1 MSTTLDIAGPIG
13 RPLDRVDGHAKVT
26 GAARYA
32 AEVPLPGLTYA
43 VLVGA
48 RVARGRVVA
57 IDSTEAELA
66 DGVLAVFTHGNLG
79 KIAAQPPL
87 LPSLAGSAAPGETFF
102 PMQSDEIHYAGQ
114 HVAMVVADSYDRAL
128 HASHLVRVEY
138 AEEPSVTVIDQG
150 RDQAYEPE
158 AIFAGFIP
166 GRTERGDVEAALAQ
180 AAVTVDRTYAF
191 AANHHN
197 PIETSAATAY
207 WEGDR
212 LTLHDTTQGVT
223 ATQHTLAAQ
232 LGIPHTRI
240 RVIGHY
246 TGGSFGAKAMVWHHP
261 ALAALAS
268 RKVGR
273 PVRLA
278 LTREQM
284 FSSCGHR
291 EEQEQRLTLGADAE
305 GRLTALRHH
314 KLSPT
319 SPFDHWAE
327 PSLGVAGQ
335 MYACPNHEG
344 VYRLIRANTMT
355 PTFMRCPGEAT
366 GLFALET
373 AMDELAERLGLDP
386 LELRL
391 RNYAETDPASGH
403 PWSSKGLRECY
414 RLGAERIGWER
425 RAAPPARDGDWLIGV
440 GMASAAYPVYGPYN
454 PQRARA
460 RVYADGT
467 AVVQAAVT
475 DIGTGILTVMTQVA
489 AEALGLPVEQCRFEG
504 GDTDLPNVAAA
515 VASSGTGMVSATV
528 HAAASALRD
537 QLIGRAV
544 ADEGSPLHG
553 ADAAGVVVRDGRMV
567 LRDSPDVGESYAELL
582 QRNFLP
588 DMEATGSW
596 GPPPPDAPFASMT
609 FGAQFAEV
617 AVDPVLGLVRVRRL
631 AGAFAPGRVLNAK
644 TARSQLMGGM
654 IWGLSQAL
662 LEATHMEPGTGRW
675 ANASLGEYLVPVN
688 ADVPDVDVDFVEVT
702 DDVVNP
708 LGVKGVGEVGQA
720 GVAAAVANAIHHATG
735 RRFHKL
741 PITIED
747 IIGGSG
753 APEAAAPGPGA
764 SGPEA
769 APAASGTVG

>member
-1 MSTTLDIAGPIG
+1 MTTTAPTPVDGPIG
-13 RPLDRVDGHAKVT
+13 RPLDRVEGHAKVT
-26 GAARYA
+26 GTARYA
-32 AEVPLPGLTYA
+32 AEVPLPGLTHA

-48 RVARGRVVA
+48 RVARGRITS
-57 IDSTEAELA
+57 IDAAEAERA
-66 DGVLAVFTHGNLG
+66 EGVLAVLTHENLG

-87 LPSLAGSAAPGETFF
+87 LPSLAGSVAPGETFF
-102 PMQSDEIHYAGQ
+102 PMQGDEIHYAGQ
-114 HVAMVVADSYDRAL
+114 HVALVVADTYERAL
-128 HASHLVRVEY
+128 HASRLVRISY

-158 AIFAGFIP
+158 AIFAGFVP
-166 GRTERGDVEAALAQ
+166 GRTERGDVEAALG
-180 AAVTVDRTYAF
+180 AADVTVDRTFTF

-223 ATQHTLAAQ
+223 ATQHTVAAL
-232 LGIPHTRI
+232 LGVPHTRI
-240 RVIGHY
+240 RVIGHF
-246 TGGSFGAKAMVWHHP
+246 TGGSFGGKAMVWHHP
-261 ALAALAS
+261 ALAALAA

-284 FSSCGHR
+284 FVGCGHR
-291 EEQEQRLTLGADAE
+291 EEQEQRLTLGADKE
-305 GRLTALRHH
+305 GRLVALRHH

-335 MYACPNHEG
+335 LYACPNYEG
-344 VYRLIRANTMT
+344 VYRLIRANTTT

-373 AMDELAERLGLDP
+373 AMDELAERVDLDP

-391 RNYAETDPASGH
+391 RNYTENDPASGR
-403 PWSSKGLRECY
+403 PWSSNGLRECLE
-414 RLGAERIGWER
+414 RGAERIGWER
-425 RAAPPARDGDWLIGV
+425 RAAPPARDGDWLIGL
-440 GMASAAYPVYGPYN
+440 GMAASAYPVYGPNN

-460 RVYADGT
+460 RLYADGT

-475 DIGTGILTVMTQVA
+475 DIGTGVLTVMTQVA
-489 AEALGLPVEQCRFEG
+489 AEALGLPVERCRFEG

-515 VASSGTGMVSATV
+515 VGSSGAGMVSATV
-528 HAAASALRD
+528 HAAASALRE
-537 QLIGRAV
+537 QLVARAV
-544 ADEGSPLHG
+544 GDEGSPLHG
-553 ADAAGVVVRDGRMV
+553 ADPADVDVRDGRMV
-567 LRDSPDVGESYAELL
+567 LRDAPGTGEDYAELL

-596 GPPPPDAPFASMT
+596 GPPPQDAPFASMT

-662 LEATHMEPGTGRW
+662 LEATHMEPRTGRW

-688 ADVPDVDVDFVEVT
+688 ADAPDVDVDFIEVQDT
-702 DDVVNP
+702 VVNP

-720 GVAAAVANAIHHATG
+720 GVAPAIANAIHHAIG
-735 RRFHKL
+735 RRLRKL

-747 IIGGSG
+747 IVAGGDE
-753 APEAAAPGPGA
+753 APQ
-764 SGPEA
+764 
-769 APAASGTVG
+769 

>member
-1 MSTTLDIAGPIG
+1 MSTSTPADGVIG

-32 AEVPLPGLTYA
+32 AEIALPGLTHA
-43 VLVGA
+43 VSVGA
-48 RVARGRVVA
+48 RIPCGRITS
-57 IDSTEAELA
+57 IDTAEAERA
-66 DGVLAVFTHGNLG
+66 VGVLAVLTHENIG
-79 KIAAQPPL
+79 KIAGQPPL
-87 LPSLAGSAAPGETFF
+87 LPSLAGAVAPGETFF
-102 PMQSDEIHYAGQ
+102 PMQGDEIHYAGQ
-114 HVAMVVADSYDRAL
+114 HIALVVADTYERAL
-128 HASHLVRVEY
+128 YASRLVRFSY
-138 AEEPSVTVIDQG
+138 AEEPSVTVIDQA

-166 GRTERGDVEAALAQ
+166 GRAGRGDVAAGSSQ
-180 AAVTVDRTYAF
+180 AAVTVENTFTY

-197 PIETSAATAY
+197 PIETSAATAW

-223 ATQHTLAAQ
+223 ATQHTVAAQ

-240 RVIGHY
+240 RVISHF
-246 TGGSFGAKAMVWHHP
+246 TGGSFGGKAMVWHHP
-261 ALAALAS
+261 ALAALAA

-278 LTREQM
+278 VTREQM

-291 EEQEQRLTLGADAE
+291 EEQEHRLTLGADDQ
-305 GRLTALRHH
+305 GRLTVLRHH

-319 SPFDHWAE
+319 SHFDHWAE

-335 MYACPNHEG
+335 MYACPNYEG
-344 VYRLIRANTMT
+344 TYRLIRANTMT

-366 GLFALET
+366 GLFSLET
-373 AMDELAERLGLDP
+373 SMDELAERLGLDP

-391 RNYAETDPASGH
+391 RNYAETDPASGN
-403 PWSSKGLRECY
+403 PWSSNGLKECY
-414 RLGAERIGWER
+414 RRGAERIGWQR
-425 RAAPPARDGDWLIGV
+425 RAEAPARDGDWLIGL
-440 GMASAAYPVYGPYN
+440 GMAATAYPVYGPSN
-454 PQRARA
+454 PARARA

-475 DIGTGILTVMTQVA
+475 DIGTGVLTAMTQVA
-489 AEALGLPVEQCRFEG
+489 AETLGLPVEQCRFEG
-504 GDTDLPNVAAA
+504 GDTDLPHVAAT
-515 VASSGTGMVSATV
+515 VGSSGAGMVSAAV
-528 HAAASALRD
+528 HAAAGALRD
-537 QLIGRAV
+537 QLIAQAV
-544 ADEGSPLHG
+544 ADPGSPLHG
-553 ADAAGVVVRDGRMV
+553 ADPGHVVLRGGRMV
-567 LRDSPDVGESYAELL
+567 LRETPGTGESYAELL
-582 QRNFLP
+582 RRNFLP
-588 DMEATGSW
+588 DAEATGSW
-596 GPPPPDAPFASMT
+596 GPPPHDTPFASLT

-617 AVDPVLGLVRVRRL
+617 AVDPVLGVVRVRRL

-654 IWGLSQAL
+654 IWGLGQAL

-688 ADVPDVDVDFVEVT
+688 ADAPEIDVDFVEVEDT
-702 DDVVNP
+702 VVNP

-720 GVAAAVANAIHHATG
+720 GVAPAIANAIHHAIG
-735 RRFHKL
+735 RRIRKL

-747 IIGGSG
+747 LI
-753 APEAAAPGPGA
+753 ADAA
-764 SGPEA
+764 
-769 APAASGTVG
+769 